1 MNHYKLITL
10 NKENGNAFFLDI
22 IKRFWLAVLFKK
34 ANIQWNAKLI
44 LSLLCII
51 FAAKGYSQQTINV
64 TNHSA
69 KINGMLF
76 EYAIGEMTL
85 ISTEKNTNL
94 IVTQGFLQPITQQS
108 STSLAMNASENV
120 TDKLNDSP
128 IKVYPNP
135 SSNIVFVETIEPIKT
150 NIVYQLFDALGKEI
164 FKKEIQW
171 EAGPNKY
178 ALDLKPYAAGPYYLM
193 IHKSTTKASSLSTS
207 FKIQKTN

>member
-10 NKENGNAFFLDI
+10 HKENGNAFFLDI

-34 ANIQWNAKLI
+34 ANLQWHTKLI
-44 LSLLCII
+44 FPILFI
-51 FAAKGYSQQTINV
+51 FLATKGYCQNTINV
-64 TNHSA
+64 TSHSA
-69 KINGMLF
+69 SINGMLF

-108 STSLAMNASENV
+108 STGIAMNASENV
-120 TDKLNDSP
+120 KDLLNDSP

-135 SSNIVFVETIEPIKT
+135 SSNIVFIETIEPNKT
-150 NIVYQLFDALGKEI
+150 NIIYQLFDALGKEI
-164 FKKEIQW
+164 FQKEIQW

-178 ALDLKPYAAGPYYLM
+178 TLDLKSFAAGSYYLM
-193 IHKSTTKASSLSTS
+193 IHKKSSTGISLNTS

>member
-10 NKENGNAFFLDI
+10 HKENGNAFFLDI

-34 ANIQWNAKLI
+34 ANLQWHAKLI
-44 LSLLCII
+44 FPILFI
-51 FAAKGYSQQTINV
+51 FLATKGYSQQTINV

-85 ISTEKNTNL
+85 ISTDKNNQL
-94 IVTQGFLQPITQQS
+94 IVTQGFLQSIIQQS
-108 STSLAMNASENV
+108 SISFAMNASENV

-135 SSNIVFVETIEPIKT
+135 SNREVVRFNQVQDVKVYDTLGKLVLSAKNASSIDTKSFNTGIYFIKT
-150 NIVYQLFDALGKEI
+150 ANGLTKKLIV
-164 FKKEIQW
+164 
-171 EAGPNKY
+171 N
-178 ALDLKPYAAGPYYLM
+178 
-193 IHKSTTKASSLSTS
+193 
-207 FKIQKTN
+207 

>member
-1 MNHYKLITL
+1 MNHYNLITL
-10 NKENGNAFFLDI
+10 HKENGNAFFLDR
-22 IKRFWLAVLFKK
+22 IKKCRLAVLFKTT
-34 ANIQWNAKLI
+34 NLQWKAKLI
-44 LSLLCII
+44 LSLLCIV
-51 FAAKGYSQQTINV
+51 FTSKGYCQNTINV

-69 KINGMLF
+69 NINGMLF
-76 EYAIGEMTL
+76 EYSIGEMTL
-85 ISTEKNTNL
+85 ISTEKNTNI

-108 STSLAMNASENV
+108 STSISMNSSENV
-120 TDKLNDSP
+120 SDMLNDTP

-178 ALDLKPYAAGPYYLM
+178 ALDLKSFAAGAYYLM
-193 IHKSTTKASSLSTS
+193 IHKSTANTSLLSTS

>member
-10 NKENGNAFFLDI
+10 HKENGNAFFLDI
-22 IKRFWLAVLFKK
+22 IKRFWLAVLFKR
-34 ANIQWNAKLI
+34 ANLQWHAKLI
-44 LSLLCII
+44 LSLLCI
-51 FAAKGYSQQTINV
+51 FLATKGYSQQTINV

-85 ISTEKNTNL
+85 ISTDKNNQL

-120 TDKLNDSP
+120 TDMLNDSP

-135 SSNIVFVETIEPIKT
+135 SSNIVFIETIEPNKT
-150 NIVYQLFDALGKEI
+150 NIIYQLFDALGKEI
-164 FKKEIQW
+164 FQKEIQW

-178 ALDLKPYAAGPYYLM
+178 ALDLKSFAAGSYYLM
-193 IHKSTTKASSLSTS
+193 IHKKSSTGISLNTS